1 MLKYRV
7 NHSSTS
13 TGTSS
18 VMAPACNVNIAEKA
32 LVYETADS
40 QHESEKQNGD
50 AKEGLK
56 IISEKYDSY
65 GNLSSSSLSK
75 SSSSISSPTR
85 DSVFLFPDPTGSK
98 FREGV
103 TEQDLLQ
110 VEMFY
115 KSHKSEVIV
124 CGCLANLY
132 FGSVKSSFSR
142 DQWTFALT
150 GIPYL
155 LLDTGEHHRERKLQI
170 GIAEK
175 GTGFTLWK
183 EVIDSLT
190 SYRAPHDSF
199 HTLHLST
206 DHTKL
211 AGLSL
216 DDAGSA
222 AEFYSHLCKLT
233 SDPDDIL
240 LKIGGGKKN
249 KKDKVKKK
257 KYKAPQKN
265 EISQP
270 CCFVHVTKLEK
281 PQITISSA
289 PDFISAPFNFEYKTA
304 GDEDLSGVLSSMMD
318 SNLTLNSSDSLN
330 SGISDDRQ
338 SSETGK

>member
-1 MLKYRV
+1 
-7 NHSSTS
+7 
-13 TGTSS
+13 
-18 VMAPACNVNIAEKA
+18 MAPACNVNIAEKA

-155 LLDTGEHHRERKLQI
+155 LLDTGEHHRYR
-170 GIAEK
+170 
-175 GTGFTLWK
+175 FTLWK

-270 CCFVHVTKLEK
+270 CCF
-281 PQITISSA
+281 ITISSA